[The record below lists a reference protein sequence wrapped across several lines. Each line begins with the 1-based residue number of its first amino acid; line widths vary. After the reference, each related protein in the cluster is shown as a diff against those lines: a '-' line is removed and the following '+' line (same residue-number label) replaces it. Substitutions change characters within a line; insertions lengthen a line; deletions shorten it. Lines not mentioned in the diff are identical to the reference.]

1 MIPCDFLGE
10 ETGFSAGSL
19 AGHRWLVDPQD
30 GTSEFL
36 KGRRGSSISVG
47 LLRANVP
54 VLGVVHS
61 PNAPDRGRDTIAWAE
76 GAGPILRNGI
86 PVRSDLSRARL
97 SAGEFVWATATS
109 ELRPETWARAVAPA
123 RYIAMPSIAY
133 RLARVAAGDGV
144 ATASIHG
151 VNEYDIA
158 AGMALVRAAGGAVLD
173 AEGREIALCGAPDTR
188 VSGCF
193 AGAADAARS
202 LAAFDWYSLDREPRR
217 EPRVV
222 PRFPRTASGERL
234 ARAQGCLL
242 GQLAGDSLGSLV
254 EFTSPAEIARTFPS
268 GVREL
273 ADGGT
278 WNTIAGQPTDDSEL
292 ALALARSI
300 VANGAYQATAALA
313 SYREWVGSRP
323 FDIGATTRRGL
334 LGEPDRE
341 SQANGSLM
349 RVSPIGIWAA
359 GDPARAARAARED
372 SALTHPNPVCVDAC
386 AAYVAAIAVAI
397 DGKDCDQMLE
407 AALAEAKERAVA
419 EAIRRGAGGEA
430 PADFMTRQGWA
441 LIALQNAFFQL
452 FAAKNVEEAIVA
464 TVGSGGDTDTNAAIA
479 GALVGAFHGR
489 DAFPSRWI
497 LPLMACRSL
506 SAAGARQPRPSVY
519 WTDDALDLAEA
530 LLR

>member
-1 MIPCDFLGE
+1 M
-10 ETGFSAGSL
+10 
-19 AGHRWLVDPQD
+19 
-30 GTSEFL
+30 
-36 KGRRGSSISVG
+36 G

-76 GAGPILRNGI
+76 GAGPIRRNGI
-86 PVRSDLSRARL
+86 PVASDLSGRRL
-97 SAGEFVWATATS
+97 AAGEFVWATATS
-109 ELRPETWARAVAPA
+109 ESRPETWAKAVAPA
-123 RYIAMPSIAY
+123 RYIAMPSISY

-158 AGMALVRAAGGAVLD
+158 AGMALVRAARGAVID
-173 AEGREIALCGAPDTR
+173 AEGREIVLCGAPDAR

-193 AGAADAARS
+193 AGAADAAHS
-202 LAAFDWYSLDREPRR
+202 LSIFNWYSLDQEARR
-217 EPRVV
+217 EPRIA
-222 PRFPRTASGERL
+222 PRFPRTSDTQRL

-254 EFTSPAEIARTFPS
+254 EFKSAKEIGRGFPA
-268 GVREL
+268 GVRDL

-278 WNTIAGQPTDDSEL
+278 WDTIAGQPTDDSEL

-300 VANGAYQATAALA
+300 AANGEYQSATAMAA
-313 SYREWVGSRP
+313 YREWIESRP

-334 LGEPDRE
+334 TGEPDRE

-359 GDPARAARAARED
+359 GDPARAVRAARED
-372 SALTHPNPVCVDAC
+372 SVLTHPNPVCVDAC
-386 AAYVAAIAVAI
+386 AAYVTAIAVAI
-397 DGKDCDQMLE
+397 AGKNRDQMLE
-407 AALAEAKERAVA
+407 AALAETKERPVA
-419 EAIRRGAGGEA
+419 DAIRRGSGGEA
-430 PADFMTRQGWA
+430 PADFMKHQGWV
-441 LIALQNAFFQL
+441 LIALQNAFYQL
-452 FAAKNVEEAIVA
+452 FSAKNVEEAIVA

-479 GALVGAFHGR
+479 GALVGALHGR
-489 DAFPSRWI
+489 AAFPPRWVRS
-497 LPLMACRSL
+497 LLACRSL
-506 SAAGARQPRPSVY
+506 PAAGARQPRPWIY

>member
-1 MIPCDFLGE
+1 M
-10 ETGFSAGSL
+10 
-19 AGHRWLVDPQD
+19 
-30 GTSEFL
+30 
-36 KGRRGSSISVG
+36 G

-76 GAGPILRNGI
+76 GAGPIRRNGI
-86 PVRSDLSRARL
+86 PVANDLSRRSLAP
-97 SAGEFVWATATS
+97 GEFVWATATS
-109 ELRPETWARAVAPA
+109 ESRPETWARAVAPA
-123 RYIAMPSIAY
+123 RYIAMPSISY

-158 AGMALVRAAGGAVLD
+158 AGMALMRAAHGTVLD
-173 AEGREIALCGAPDTR
+173 AEGREIVLCGAPDAR

-193 AGAADAARS
+193 AGTVDAARS

-217 EPRVV
+217 EPRVA
-222 PRFPRTASGERL
+222 PRFPRTANAERL
-234 ARAQGCLL
+234 GRAQGCLL

-254 EFTSPAEIARTFPS
+254 EFKSAGEIARAFPA
-268 GVREL
+268 GVRDL

-278 WNTIAGQPTDDSEL
+278 WDTIAGQPTDDSEL

-300 VANGAYQATAALA
+300 AANGAYQPAAA
-313 SYREWVGSRP
+313 MAAYREWVESRP

-334 LGEPDRE
+334 TGEPDGE

-359 GDPARAARAARED
+359 GDPVRAAQAARED

-386 AAYVAAIAVAI
+386 AAYAAAIAVAI
-397 DGKDCDQMLE
+397 DGKSRDRMLH
-407 AALAEAKERAVA
+407 AALAESKERAVA

-430 PADFMTRQGWA
+430 PADFLTHQGWV
-441 LIALQNAFFQL
+441 LLALQNAFFQL
-452 FAAKNVEEAIVA
+452 FTAKNVEEAIVA

-479 GALVGAFHGR
+479 GALAGAMHGR
-489 DAFPSRWI
+489 RAFPPRWVRS
-497 LPLMACRSL
+497 LLACRSL
-506 SAAGARQPRPSVY
+506 SAAGARQPRPWIY